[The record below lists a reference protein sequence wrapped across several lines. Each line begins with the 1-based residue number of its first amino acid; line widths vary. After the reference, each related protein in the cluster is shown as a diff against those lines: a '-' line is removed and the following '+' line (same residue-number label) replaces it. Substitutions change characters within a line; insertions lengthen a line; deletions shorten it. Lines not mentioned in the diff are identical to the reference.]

1 MPFELTILGCSSAL
15 PTSKRNPSAQLV
27 NLLGRFFLID
37 CGEGTQVQLR
47 RCRVKIQKINYICI
61 SHLHGDHYL
70 GLIGLL
76 STMSLLN
83 RTKELLIFS
92 PKGFLKILNLHLKLS
107 YSKLSYPVKIIPL
120 EGAGLKKIFE
130 DDVLELYSFGLKHRV
145 PCWGFKL
152 VEKKAP
158 RKVLRDKIDQYNIPY
173 HCISSIKLGDD
184 YVMENGDVVSNN
196 ELTSDPHMPRSYAY
210 CSDTKYFKKLAD
222 YVQNVDIL
230 YHEATFHSNL
240 TEKAKVTFHSTSKQA
255 ASVACNANV
264 KKLII
269 GHFSSRYKNL
279 NILKDDAG
287 ILFKNVELAEEG
299 KMWKIRKAY
308 SYETDC

>member
-47 RCRVKIQKINYICI
+47 KHHFKIQKINYICI

-83 RTKELLIFS
+83 RTKELIIFS
-92 PKGFLKILNLHLKLS
+92 PKGLLKILNLHLKLS

-120 EGAGLKKIFE
+120 EGNGMKKIFE
-130 DDVLELYSFGLKHRV
+130 DDVLELHSFGLKHRI

-152 VEKKAP
+152 IEKKAP
-158 RKVLRDKIDQYNIPY
+158 RKILRNRIDKYSIPLRY
-173 HCISSIKLGDD
+173 IKSIKLGHD
-184 YVMENGDVVSNN
+184 YVMDN
-196 ELTSDPHMPRSYAY
+196 EDIIANDQLTSDSHVPRSYVY
-210 CSDTKYFKKLAD
+210 CSDTKYFNKLSD
-222 YVQNVDIL
+222 YACNADIL
-230 YHEATFHSNL
+230 YHESTFHSNL
-240 TEKAKVTFHSTSKQA
+240 TNKAKSTFHSTSKQA
-255 ASVACNANV
+255 AQVALDANV

-279 NILKDDAG
+279 NVLQEDARS
-287 ILFKNVELAEEG
+287 IFNNVELAKEG
-299 KMWKIRKAY
+299 KVWKIKKEY
-308 SYETDC
+308 SHENNY